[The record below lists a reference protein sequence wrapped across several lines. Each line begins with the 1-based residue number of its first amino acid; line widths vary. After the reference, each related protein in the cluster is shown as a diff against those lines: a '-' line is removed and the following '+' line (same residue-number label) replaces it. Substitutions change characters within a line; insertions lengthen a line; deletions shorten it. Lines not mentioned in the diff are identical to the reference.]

1 MRRDI
6 SLSALLFRVVCIVFS
21 AVLLVMALFA
31 QIRTVR
37 TETRIGELERALA
50 DAENEKVLLEIKTDS
65 ALSPEERDRRAVTEL
80 GMRRPEPGQRRV
92 SGYLGERVGPPNK
105 LD

>member
-6 SLSALLFRVVCIVFS
+6 SLSALLFRVVCVAFS

-37 TETRIGELERALA
+37 TETRIGELEKALA
-50 DAENEKVLLEIKTDS
+50 DAENEKIMLEIKTDS
-65 ALSPEERDRRAVTEL
+65 ALSLEELERRAVTEL
-80 GMRRPEPGQRRV
+80 GMRRPEPGQLRV
-92 SGYLGERVGPPNK
+92 IDYMG
-105 LD
+105 

>member
-6 SLSALLFRVVCIVFS
+6 SLSALLFRAVCVVFS

-37 TETRIGELERALA
+37 TETRIGELERALSA
-50 DAENEKVLLEIKTDS
+50 AENERILLQIKTDS
-65 ALSPEERDRRAVTEL
+65 ALSLEELERRAVTEL
-80 GMRRPEPGQRRV
+80 GMRRPEPGQLRV
-92 SGYLGERVGPPNK
+92 IDYLG
-105 LD
+105 